1 MKKTLS
7 NILAF
12 LLKISIVSSA
22 EINLS
27 INSIEDNGDG
37 NVIFDIYMKNEVPVS
52 AFQFQ
57 LETDSTDIMSFR
69 SFCSYENSYVTNFL
83 TKSLCE
89 SNDEYD
95 WIHVEQPDSGRADT
109 SVFEVLPPIQGN
121 IYGYSHG
128 ESIAIG
134 EGLLTR
140 VSASYDTTNINTPVN
155 ISFAKSR
162 KFYICRRKKINV
174 RRND

>member
-1 MKKTLS
+1 
-7 NILAF
+7 
-12 LLKISIVSSA
+12 
-22 EINLS
+22 
-27 INSIEDNGDG
+27 
-37 NVIFDIYMKNEVPVS
+37 MKNEVPVS

-89 SNDEYD
+89 FNDEYN

-109 SVFEVLPPIQGN
+109 SGFGVLPSIQGN
-121 IYGYSHG
+121 IYGYLASDLI
-128 ESIAIG
+128 SIG

-140 VSASYDTTNINTPVN
+140 VSASYDTTNIVT
-155 ISFAKSR
+155 
-162 KFYICRRKKINV
+162 
-174 RRND
+174 

>member
-7 NILAF
+7 NILV
-12 LLKISIVSSA
+12 LLLIISMVSSA
-22 EINLS
+22 EITLS

-109 SVFEVLPPIQGN
+109 GGFEVFASIQGN
-121 IYGYSHG
+121 IYGYLIG
-128 ESIAIG
+128 GSIAMKD
-134 EGLLTR
+134 
-140 VSASYDTTNINTPVN
+140 S
-155 ISFAKSR
+155 
-162 KFYICRRKKINV
+162 
-174 RRND
+174 